1 MQKKK
6 NPWLFKKT
14 FFIILSLV
22 YVCACVGIC
31 AYDARC
37 PQKSEVLDLLRLEW
51 QATRR
56 PAIWVLGME
65 FESSGRIVHAF
76 NHLSMSP
83 TQQLCF
89 RGPQNIPSVVFGL
102 QVSKI
107 FLIIYRYFTYKIFQ
121 KKSENRKSF
130 VDHRMANGL
139 RPMLP
144 LTVFGT
150 MSKDNE
156 N

>member
-1 MQKKK
+1 MQKK
-6 NPWLFKKT
+6 WLFKKT
-14 FFIILSLV
+14 FFIILNLV

-31 AYDARC
+31 AYDSRC
-37 PQKSEVLDLLRLEW
+37 AQESEVLELLRLEW

-76 NHLSMSP
+76 NHLSISP

-89 RGPQNIPSVVFGL
+89 RGPQNIPSVVFDL

-107 FLIIYRYFTYKIFQ
+107 FLMIYRYFTCKIFQ
-121 KKSENRKSF
+121 KQSKNRKYF
-130 VDHRMANGL
+130 VDCRMANGL
-139 RPMLP
+139 RPMFP

-150 MSKDNE
+150 RSKDNE